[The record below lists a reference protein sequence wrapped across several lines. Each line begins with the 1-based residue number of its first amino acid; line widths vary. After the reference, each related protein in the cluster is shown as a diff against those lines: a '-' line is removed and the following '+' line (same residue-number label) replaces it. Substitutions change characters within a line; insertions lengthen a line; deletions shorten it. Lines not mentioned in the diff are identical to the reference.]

1 MALLQRM
8 SVPAPADKVLLPVVP
23 VRPRHG
29 AMPGTVQGASLVP
42 LGAVPVPAWEALAAN
57 AVEPNACYLPAWG
70 LAVDGH
76 ARGRGDAL
84 ALTASDRGIDCRLT
98 GLMPVRWARQ
108 ALKLPVPL
116 LVSWNAYAPYAVPLL
131 DAGRPIEAAGALID
145 AARAAGARALLL
157 QSVATQG
164 PAYAAIVAAATHRGL
179 PLQVMR
185 RFVRAGLD
193 ATQDADVVL
202 NGALSAKKRKELRR
216 QRHRLEDAGGLSF
229 DVASTAVQIESA
241 LEAFLTLEAQGW
253 KGKRGTALV
262 QDPGDA
268 SFIRAAMPALAT
280 RGQSEVV
287 RFLRNGE
294 TLAAGLILR
303 DRGRAFFFKIAMD
316 EKEARL
322 SPGVQLTLEL
332 TRHLCSDPAIDFA
345 DSTADGEH
353 PMIDHIWRARIEIA
367 DVLLALSPRDRAA
380 TAIRAVLAAR
390 YRAIDFVK
398 ALRRIMEKRK

>member
-1 MALLQRM
+1 
-8 SVPAPADKVLLPVVP
+8 
-23 VRPRHG
+23 
-29 AMPGTVQGASLVP
+29 MPLE
-42 LGAVPVPAWEALAAN
+42 AVPVPAWQALAAN
-57 AVEPNACYLPAWG
+57 AIEPNACYLPAWA
-70 LAVDGH
+70 LPVARH

-84 ALTASDRGIDCRLT
+84 ALTASDRGIDHRLT
-98 GLMPVRWARQ
+98 GLIPVRWAWR

-131 DAGRPIEAAGALID
+131 DAGRPIDAAGALID

-157 QSVATQG
+157 QSVATKG
-164 PAYAAIVAAATHRGL
+164 TAYAAIVAAAKQRGL

-193 ATQDADVVL
+193 ATQDADAVL

-216 QRHRLEDAGGLSF
+216 QRHRLEDTGALSF
-229 DVASTAVQIESA
+229 VVAATPVQIESA
-241 LEAFLTLEAQGW
+241 LEAFLRLEAQGW

-262 QDPGDA
+262 QDSGDA
-268 SFIRAAMPALAT
+268 SFIRAAVPALAAH
-280 RGQSEVV
+280 GQSEVV
-287 RFLRNGE
+287 RLLRNGE

-316 EKEARL
+316 EREARL

-332 TRHLCSDPAIDFA
+332 TRHLCADPAIGFA

-367 DVLLALSPRDRAA
+367 DVFLALSPRDRQA
-380 TAIRAVLAAR
+380 TAIRTVLAAR
-390 YRAIDFVK
+390 YRAIDVVK
-398 ALRRIMEKRK
+398 ALRRTMEKRK